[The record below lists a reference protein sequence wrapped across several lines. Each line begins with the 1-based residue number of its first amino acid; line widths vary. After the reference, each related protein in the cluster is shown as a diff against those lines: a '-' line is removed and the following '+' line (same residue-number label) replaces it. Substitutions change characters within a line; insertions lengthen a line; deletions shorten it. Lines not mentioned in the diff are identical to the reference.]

1 MFNIGLPELLIIVAI
16 ALIVFGPNKLPE
28 LAKAFGR
35 AMREFKKATEEVKE
49 SFEAETKDLEE
60 IKHTLT
66 DENLLADLAE
76 QVSSSEPTPE
86 EASTHPEPPAP
97 AETSP
102 LEAAPTQ
109 TVGERRERKR
119 KKSLR
124 GEKKELLPM
133 DEKKL
138 PLTSHLQELRKRLI
152 LSFIAVGIGFILCYT
167 FADSI
172 FNILAAPLMKVMPK
186 GGSLIFISVAEA
198 FFTYMKVAFIAGII
212 LTSPFILYQIWAF
225 IAPGLYQK
233 EKKYV
238 VPFVL
243 GGSFFFALGVLF
255 GYFVAIPV
263 GFKFLLGYATD
274 FIKPMPSMKEYLS
287 FSIKFLL
294 AFGLVFEFPVVL
306 VLLARIGIID
316 AKMLARQRKYAILL
330 IFIFAAAVTP
340 SPDLISQVLMALPLM
355 GLYELSILLSKI
367 FGKKSAPIP
376 PESDVK
382 KTESPAST

>member
-1 MFNIGLPELLIIVAI
+1 
-16 ALIVFGPNKLPE
+16 
-28 LAKAFGR
+28 
-35 AMREFKKATEEVKE
+35 
-49 SFEAETKDLEE
+49 
-60 IKHTLT
+60 
-66 DENLLADLAE
+66 
-76 QVSSSEPTPE
+76 
-86 EASTHPEPPAP
+86 
-97 AETSP
+97 
-102 LEAAPTQ
+102 
-109 TVGERRERKR
+109 
-119 KKSLR
+119 
-124 GEKKELLPM
+124 M

-152 LSFIAVGIGFILCYT
+152 LSFIAIGIGFGLCYT

-172 FNILAAPLMKVMPK
+172 FNILAAPLMKMMPK

-212 LTSPFILYQIWAF
+212 ITSPFLLYQIWAF
-225 IAPGLYQK
+225 VAPGLYQK

-238 VPFVL
+238 IPFVL

-355 GLYELSILLSKI
+355 ALYELSILLSKI
-367 FGKKSAPIP
+367 FGKKSTPIP
-376 PESDVK
+376 PESNVK

>member
-1 MFNIGLPELLIIVAI
+1 
-16 ALIVFGPNKLPE
+16 
-28 LAKAFGR
+28 
-35 AMREFKKATEEVKE
+35 
-49 SFEAETKDLEE
+49 
-60 IKHTLT
+60 
-66 DENLLADLAE
+66 
-76 QVSSSEPTPE
+76 
-86 EASTHPEPPAP
+86 
-97 AETSP
+97 
-102 LEAAPTQ
+102 
-109 TVGERRERKR
+109 
-119 KKSLR
+119 
-124 GEKKELLPM
+124 M

-152 LSFIAVGIGFILCYT
+152 LSFISIGVGFFICYYFSDT
-167 FADSI
+167 L
-172 FNILAAPLMKVMPK
+172 FNILAAPLMKMMPK

-225 IAPGLYQK
+225 VAPGLYQK

-306 VLLARIGIID
+306 VLLARIGVID
-316 AKMLARQRKYAILL
+316 AKTLARKRKYAILL
-330 IFIFAAAVTP
+330 IFIFAAVMTP
-340 SPDLISQVLMALPLM
+340 PDPVSQVLMALPLM
-355 GLYELSILLSKI
+355 GLYELSILFSKI
-367 FGKKSAPIP
+367 FGKKSVSVPS
-376 PESDVK
+376 ENDGK
-382 KTESPAST
+382 KGEFPAST